1 LRQIGVHHDGWTAD
15 EILAWEQFS
24 LQMMLKPVIMAM
36 PEDESGFEEE
46 CEKPP
51 VLLSGFTRI
60 PRNKFV
66 TLLPLIPNPRNAKER
81 KEAKV
86 RRAFGPPFSMHQPIA
101 WPVQRRFQWG
111 MTRPQKIT
119 FGDQRLSFEMWPDR
133 QEPKLVVGFI
143 SSASFG
149 GSAMQRRRFNQNL
162 SFHDRLVAWANEV
175 REQAATLPPGPER
188 DALLNKARQA
198 DTASHLDDSTSTMT
212 APNSSTRARNC
223 RTNMPLDGK
232 QR

>member
-1 LRQIGVHHDGWTAD
+1 MHHDGWTAD

-86 RRAFGPPFSMHQPIA
+86 VKRSKADIGQALISMELA
-101 WPVQRRFQWG
+101 GRF
-111 MTRPQKIT
+111 
-119 FGDQRLSFEMWPDR
+119 
-133 QEPKLVVGFI
+133 
-143 SSASFG
+143 A
-149 GSAMQRRRFNQNL
+149 
-162 SFHDRLVAWANEV
+162 
-175 REQAATLPPGPER
+175 
-188 DALLNKARQA
+188 
-198 DTASHLDDSTSTMT
+198 
-212 APNSSTRARNC
+212 
-223 RTNMPLDGK
+223 
-232 QR
+232 